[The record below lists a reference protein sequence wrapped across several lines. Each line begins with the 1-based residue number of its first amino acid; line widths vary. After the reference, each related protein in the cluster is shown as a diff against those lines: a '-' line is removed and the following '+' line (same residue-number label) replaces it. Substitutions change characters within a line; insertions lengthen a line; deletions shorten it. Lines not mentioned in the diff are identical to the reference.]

1 MRWPQR
7 RCLARHLRRAALVS
21 LITATSNGFSTADQP
36 QAKLAPVQQNQYAT
50 RALSKEVRGPISTPR
65 IIAYTA
71 AEQVGED
78 ASNRRGVQ
86 LIDSQVQHNPLAVI
100 QTAAPDSKSESQS
113 TLKFRRPTVAA
124 APNSSG
130 AARSMSTLKLRS
142 PAPQALEELPAAETR
157 SLLTIVPPPSK
168 AAVEEEAGV
177 SFSISDDSLSIPAV
191 QPETAP
197 VELVR
202 PGRAAIVEVV
212 DSPTGLPADVL
223 VVESD
228 EAAEQES
235 IAKKPEPAVKTELSP
250 KGPTWKMP
258 EIHPLVSADR
268 NSPMAERKLSS
279 SGSTEAASRHAA
291 SHDLVNT
298 APVGLAPK
306 PLDRRSGPS
315 HIAELPEVVSA
326 EEAEESADKSVAM
339 SLESNP
345 APAIVKESK
354 VVVDVPQ
361 PVAKPKSKPVV
372 DPAVVAIKST
382 MDPAASLVT
391 RSQFVVS
398 VAESRVLFAGDRIVR
413 VSVEH
418 PEVCNA
424 VTTGKES
431 VMVVGR
437 KLGRTRVAIWTE
449 STPNLEPD
457 LYVIQV
463 DGEQGESEDQQLAG
477 KMTATV
483 TSMFSDAQVKVQVV
497 EDGFVVSGT
506 TETETQ
512 ARKIMQ
518 VVRSACLRRV
528 RDEIVVR

>member
-50 RALSKEVRGPISTPR
+50 PALSEEVRGPISKPR

-78 ASNRRGVQ
+78 ASNRRSVR

-100 QTAAPDSKSESQS
+100 QTAAPDSTS
-113 TLKFRRPTVAA
+113 TLEFRTPAATVV
-124 APNSSG
+124 PKSSG
-130 AARSMSTLKLRS
+130 DMPSISRLNLRS
-142 PAPQALEELPAAETR
+142 KALKELPTAETR
-157 SLLTIVPPPSK
+157 SLLTIVPPPSH
-168 AAVEEEAGV
+168 APVEEEAGI
-177 SFSISDDSLSIPAV
+177 SFSISDESLSIPELA
-191 QPETAP
+191 PETAP

-212 DSPTGLPADVL
+212 DSPISPPAVVS
-223 VVESD
+223 VVES
-228 EAAEQES
+228 EESAEQEP
-235 IAKKPEPAVKTELSP
+235 IAKKPEPAVETEVSP
-250 KGPTWKMP
+250 SGQTWKMP
-258 EIHPLVSADR
+258 KISPLVSADR
-268 NSPMAERKLSS
+268 GNPLAERKLSS
-279 SGSTEAASRHAA
+279 SGAAETASRHAA
-291 SHDLVNT
+291 PQGVVST
-298 APVGLAPK
+298 APAGLAPK
-306 PLDRRSGPS
+306 PLAQHSGHRR
-315 HIAELPEVVSA
+315 IAELPEAGSA
-326 EEAEESADKSVAM
+326 EEVATPADKSVAM
-339 SLESNP
+339 SLESIP
-345 APAIVKESK
+345 APALVKESK

-361 PVAKPKSKPVV
+361 PIAKPKSKPVV

-382 MDPAASLVT
+382 MDPAASLVA

-418 PEVCNA
+418 PDVCNA

-477 KMTATV
+477 KMSATV
-483 TSMFSDAQVKVQVV
+483 TSMFSDAQVTVQVV

-506 TETETQ
+506 AETETQ